1 MNIDKIF
8 IINLEYRI
16 DRKVHIENEL
26 KKQNITNYEFFKA
39 IKPSIND
46 VNNWNQKFCENK
58 NDNYKIGCLGCLL
71 SHYEIIKIS
80 LKRNYKCILI
90 LEDDTVFKNNFTNLL
105 NYSTQLNHNF
115 DMLYLSG
122 SHLGNTNKISE
133 NIIKIN
139 GTYTTGSYLI
149 TNDAMNYFVN
159 NIKNYN
165 KEVDVFLAENIQPYF
180 NCFCVIPH
188 LTTQLEG
195 FSDIQNK
202 YVSYELNDKVN

>member
-71 SHYEIIKIS
+71 SHYEIIKLS

-149 TNDAMNYFVN
+149 RNDAMNYFVN

-202 YVSYELNDKVN
+202 YVSYELNDTVN

>member
-16 DRKVHIENEL
+16 DRKVHIEKEL

-71 SHYEIIKIS
+71 SHYEIIKLS

-105 NYSTQLNHNF
+105 NYSTQINHNF

-133 NIIKIN
+133 NIIKVN

-149 TNDAMNYFVN
+149 TNNAMNYFVN

-180 NCFCVIPH
+180 NCFCIIPH

-202 YVSYELNDKVN
+202 YVNYELNDKVN